1 MLKYRPGPRKSSIYT
16 IFKYITN
23 PGLWLHMAVF
33 YNSFP
38 ERHGT
43 MTADRGARQT
53 ARGPPPARLVAP
65 PTPPTP
71 EMGRPSSLTP
81 KDARVGIQTRAQPG
95 HAGPGF
101 RISTAELSGNHPNG
115 APPAGVLRAAAAAP
129 LGCAVL
135 YTVIST
141 CRFRAAAG
149 CEGRCWSPPRP
160 GRLRYRRTGS
170 PFQYKYSNSST
181 I

>member
-1 MLKYRPGPRKSSIYT
+1 MTISIRIIISTSTGRNVLKYRPGPRKSSIYT
-16 IFKYITN
+16 IFRYITN

-71 EMGRPSSLTP
+71 EMGRPPILCPVMSGG
-81 KDARVGIQTRAQPG
+81 GIGTRAQSG
-95 HAGPGF
+95 HAGPGSQ
-101 RISTAELSGNHPNG
+101 IPPAGLSGNHPNG
-115 APPAGVLRAAAAAP
+115 APPAGVLGPPPRRRSAAP
-129 LGCAVL
+129 
-135 YTVIST
+135 YFI
-141 CRFRAAAG
+141 
-149 CEGRCWSPPRP
+149 P
-160 GRLRYRRTGS
+160 
-170 PFQYKYSNSST
+170 
-181 I
+181 